1 MDFQYADIEYYP
13 MRDQKTS
20 EKIVVSWHRS
30 SGRSS
35 GDATTTV
42 SWIQYANH
50 NHPLQPLENAQMP
63 EKMVEFH
70 GDSQFS
76 EDNHLSIMLTSM
88 FNPTPRKL
96 NDLNLLFLLISGTK
110 DTRTRIFPMNQVMG
124 I

>member
-1 MDFQYADIEYYP
+1 MDFQYADIEYYS

-70 GDSQFS
+70 GDSQ
-76 EDNHLSIMLTSM
+76 
-88 FNPTPRKL
+88 L